1 MGNGQSGQG
10 GGSSIPKAL
19 WEVRVSQKYMREKR
33 AAYLVLVEFGLCQ
46 TKPPVLFEPS
56 EQSDTSFMCRAQE
69 EGKLWGVL

>member
-1 MGNGQSGQG
+1 MGGEGITKVDG
-10 GGSSIPKAL
+10 G
-19 WEVRVSQKYMREKR
+19 KR